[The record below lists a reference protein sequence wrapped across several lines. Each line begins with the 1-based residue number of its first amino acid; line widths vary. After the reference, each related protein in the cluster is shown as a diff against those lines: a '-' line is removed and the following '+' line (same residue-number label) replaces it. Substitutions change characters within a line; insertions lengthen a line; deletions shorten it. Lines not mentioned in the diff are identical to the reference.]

1 MTSDVR
7 TPGDLAAPVATR
19 LRPPSW
25 RDPRL
30 VVGILVVLLAVVLGS
45 LVVSAAD
52 DTVPVYAAARTLTP
66 GDAVGP
72 GEVRVVDVRLDD
84 ESRYLSANQD
94 LPDGLVALR
103 SVGEGELL
111 ARSGLG
117 DASAL
122 EVKPVGIPADG
133 VLPAGLVKG
142 SRVDVWVS
150 LPDPARAGAF
160 TEPER
165 LVEAAEVSEVAE
177 SGGALGSGGTSTV
190 QVLMDDEPLRDT
202 LAALANG
209 AEVALVLVPG
219 GPGSAP

>member
-7 TPGDLAAPVATR
+7 TSRTPAAPVAPR

-30 VVGILVVLLAVVLGS
+30 VVGVLVVLLGVVLGS

-66 GDAVGP
+66 GDAVDADA
-72 GEVRVVDVRLDD
+72 VRVVDVRLAAAD
-84 ESRYLSANQD
+84 RYLSAAQP

-117 DASAL
+117 DASVL
-122 EVKPVGIPADG
+122 EVKPVGIGVDG
-133 VLPAGLVKG
+133 VLPAGLDKG

-150 LPDPARAGAF
+150 LPDPERAGAF

-165 LVEAAEVSEVAE
+165 LVEAAEVSEVSE

-190 QVLMDDEPLRDT
+190 QVLMEDEPLRGT

-219 GPGSAP
+219 AGSSP